1 MSRFYKVCELVSGN
15 VCTQSASVVAVKV
28 RFRPI
33 EGRSRLKSVMVRRVS
48 PLSFWSYFV
57 EFGRNLLWCWD
68 PACFATL

>member
-33 EGRSRLKSVMVRRVS
+33 EGRSRLKSGMVRRVS
-48 PLSFWSYFV
+48 PLSF
-57 EFGRNLLWCWD
+57 
-68 PACFATL
+68 